1 MSISNLLTAIWS
13 ALRGTTGG
21 GQDFVVVYTALGA
34 VLWGFLLFKVFLQE
48 GLQVATGHHSELA
61 RILVKY
67 LFIAGMFAI
76 WPEASSSIF
85 SAVKLLAATFYPSLD
100 TLLDAMAGSMGFME
114 GTQQAA
120 ANSQGLVSTILGTLY
135 NFTLGGLFV
144 LIGMIALFLCYA
156 LILINIAGSLTILA
170 MNLVLGPVFFAL
182 SFDRDFRGH
191 AQHWFAAV
199 LSYFMLIP
207 LYGAALTVAAT
218 IAGAAV
224 QNNLFGMPSSAQVMA
239 QVIGPFMSVGVVFST
254 NKIVNALVGGAAGS
268 GLGSMAL
275 GVTGTVAG
283 LLPGSAVVRSTAAAG
298 RSAVGAAASAGRVIG
313 SKISSTARA
322 ALGR

>member
-1 MSISNLLTAIWS
+1 MNLSDLLTALWLS
-13 ALRGTTGG
+13 LRGTLGG
-21 GQDFVVVYTALGA
+21 GHDFVVVYTALGA
-34 VLWGFLLFKVFLQE
+34 ILWGFLLFKVFLQE
-48 GLQVATGHHSELA
+48 GLQVATGHRSELV

-76 WPEASSSIF
+76 WPQASSSIF
-85 SAVKLLAATFYPSLD
+85 SAVKLLATTFYPSLD
-100 TLLDAMAGSMGFME
+100 SLLDKMAGSMGFME
-114 GTQQAA
+114 GSQQTA
-120 ANSQGLVSTILGTLY
+120 ANAQGLVSTILGTLY
-135 NFTLGGLFV
+135 NFTLGGLLV
-144 LIGMIALFLCYA
+144 LIEKIALFLCYA

-224 QNNLFGMPSSAQVMA
+224 QTNLFGMPSSAQVMA

-268 GLGSMAL
+268 GLGSMTL
-275 GVTGTVAG
+275 GGAG
-283 LLPGSAVVRSTAAAG
+283 AIVGLRPGSAMVRSTAAAG
-298 RSAVGAAASAGRVIG
+298 RSAASAAASAGRVVG

-322 ALGR
+322 ALGK